1 MLKIPLNSEF
11 LSKHKSVANNVNI
24 KYKSK
29 YDRKQFR
36 HTECMFL
43 TQDGNKLIYT
53 TCPGVYAIRNWE
65 EVDFVFCCRI
75 LLLTLPSL
83 WVLSFIFLHHKDTKK
98 SSNSN
103 GFSVEFQWKSL
114 IFFYI

>member
-1 MLKIPLNSEF
+1 MGLRIAQIAQQKILLILCYAHCSMSPSGEDKHTKKTKQEHTMLKIPLNSAI
-11 LSKHKSVANNVNI
+11 LSQHKSAANNVNI

-53 TCPGVYAIRNWE
+53 TCPGVYAIRNWQ
-65 EVDFVFCCRI
+65 
-75 LLLTLPSL
+75 
-83 WVLSFIFLHHKDTKK
+83 
-98 SSNSN
+98 N
-103 GFSVEFQWKSL
+103 
-114 IFFYI
+114 